1 MSTDSII
8 EVEGLYKRYGLP
20 PFWPWKKHEV
30 QDHEWALRDI
40 NFNIP
45 RGGSLGILGRNGA
58 GKSTLLKLLAGVTPP
73 DKGHIKINGSIF
85 PMIEL
90 SAGMSMELSG
100 RENIHILGTI
110 MGLSSTQIA
119 GIIPKVE
126 EFSELEEW
134 LLKPVWQYS
143 SGMVAR
149 LAFGIAVNMRADI
162 LLVDEVLSVGDIM
175 FQKKCQIKV
184 QELLGDGTTL
194 IFVSHSPY
202 QVERLC
208 EEALLLDHG
217 NILRNGDVTSVMQ
230 EYLARTVVKGMQGL
244 SVSNGNSSCLP
255 PEHRAGTGDIR
266 FISASI
272 QSSLDEEDHQ
282 QIYVGDTVCI
292 VLKYDAKIDISN
304 FNLNIRI
311 VNLQGATVALLGALP
326 GERPDVLPMGLGE
339 IRCLLKEFPLMGGF
353 VLSASIKTTYLLD
366 SAENILCFTSIADGQ
381 KLTRTNNIGDLY
393 MEPTW
398 KFIPQSDD
406 ISKTQQFDTADLKQ
420 QDLQIYYYKD
430 EFGNFDYEKYKE
442 VQIATNIRKLDKTS
456 IDDGDI
462 QMLSGWLCDN
472 ISPLARGLC
481 HGTRNGKEQKLFKEF
496 TGAQVLGT
504 DISPTATQ
512 FPDTI
517 QHDFH
522 EIKSEWIDHFD
533 FIFSNSYDHS
543 YNLEYCIKQW
553 FRCLRPGGICILEHS
568 NGYVD
573 AKESDPIGITREA
586 LCRLLDYWGQ
596 GEFVV
601 DKIIDATDK
610 NYVSK
615 ASFLYE
621 GQAFIMVRKIKK

>member
-1 MSTDSII
+1 M
-8 EVEGLYKRYGLP
+8 
-20 PFWPWKKHEV
+20 
-30 QDHEWALRDI
+30 
-40 NFNIP
+40 
-45 RGGSLGILGRNGA
+45 
-58 GKSTLLKLLAGVTPP
+58 
-73 DKGHIKINGSIF
+73 
-85 PMIEL
+85 
-90 SAGMSMELSG
+90 
-100 RENIHILGTI
+100 
-110 MGLSSTQIA
+110 
-119 GIIPKVE
+119 
-126 EFSELEEW
+126 
-134 LLKPVWQYS
+134 
-143 SGMVAR
+143 
-149 LAFGIAVNMRADI
+149 
-162 LLVDEVLSVGDIM
+162 
-175 FQKKCQIKV
+175 
-184 QELLGDGTTL
+184 
-194 IFVSHSPY
+194 
-202 QVERLC
+202 
-208 EEALLLDHG
+208 
-217 NILRNGDVTSVMQ
+217 
-230 EYLARTVVKGMQGL
+230 
-244 SVSNGNSSCLP
+244 
-255 PEHRAGTGDIR
+255 
-266 FISASI
+266 
-272 QSSLDEEDHQ
+272 
-282 QIYVGDTVCI
+282 
-292 VLKYDAKIDISN
+292 
-304 FNLNIRI
+304 
-311 VNLQGATVALLGALP
+311 
-326 GERPDVLPMGLGE
+326 
-339 IRCLLKEFPLMGGF
+339 
-353 VLSASIKTTYLLD
+353 
-366 SAENILCFTSIADGQ
+366 
-381 KLTRTNNIGDLY
+381 
-393 MEPTW
+393 
-398 KFIPQSDD
+398 
-406 ISKTQQFDTADLKQ
+406 
-420 QDLQIYYYKD
+420 
-430 EFGNFDYEKYKE
+430 
-442 VQIATNIRKLDKTS
+442 DKTS